1 MSGMSVNLN
10 RIKAIV
16 IAFILGGI
24 LDLNAQAVK
33 LVGGLSNPTDMA
45 IDGNIMYISDYQT
58 GKIFKL
64 KLGINKPILTEV
76 ASGFGGP
83 FGLAIKGDE
92 LYVAEYDSSQIS
104 KIDIKQSKPAKQ
116 KVLAAQGVSDL
127 EFIGDTLFA
136 VNFDFNRIEY
146 ALNPSLNPILNTYTE
161 INGPFR
167 LLVKDSLL
175 FVNESSNGRV
185 SKINRFSK
193 NPLAQTFAYS
203 FSSPAGMAEY
213 KGILYVAENTSNTI
227 SSINLAELSQ
237 AKKTIATNID
247 GPDVLLVHEGIL
259 YISEFDKGQISKI
272 SLDPLSINSGDYGKP
287 GLYPNPCHSYL
298 NLPSSNK
305 QSTYS
310 IYSTAGKR
318 LFFGLKDTKGSLD
331 VSRLKKGMYIL
342 MDDKN
347 TSQIFAKY

>member
-1 MSGMSVNLN
+1 MSVNLN
-10 RIKAIV
+10 RIKTIV
-16 IAFILGGI
+16 IVFILGGI

-45 IDGNIMYISDYQT
+45 IDGNTMYISDYQT
-58 GKIFKL
+58 GRIYKL
-64 KLGINKPILTEV
+64 KLGLANPVLTQV

-83 FGLAIKGDE
+83 FGLAIKGNE

-104 KIDIKQSKPAKQ
+104 KIDIKQSKPIKQ
-116 KVLAAQGVSDL
+116 KVLEAQGVSDL

-146 ALNPSLNPILNTYTE
+146 ALNPNLNPILNTYTE

-175 FVNESSNGRV
+175 FVNESSNGKV

-193 NPLAQTFAYS
+193 NPLAQTFPYS

-227 SSINLAELSQ
+227 SSINLADLSQ

-259 YISEFDKGQISKI
+259 YISEFDKGQISTL
-272 SLDPLSINSGDYGKP
+272 SLDMANQSRPHSKPLT
-287 GLYPNPCHSYL
+287 LYPNPCKNELFLLGIAKSFQVSIFSAMGQL
-298 NLPSSNK
+298 VLQK
-305 QSTYS
+305 QQRAGQS
-310 IYSTAGKR
+310 I
-318 LFFGLKDTKGSLD
+318 
-331 VSRLKKGMYIL
+331 
-342 MDDKN
+342 N
-347 TSQIFAKY
+347 TSELVAGIYAIRINKAAVQVFIKE